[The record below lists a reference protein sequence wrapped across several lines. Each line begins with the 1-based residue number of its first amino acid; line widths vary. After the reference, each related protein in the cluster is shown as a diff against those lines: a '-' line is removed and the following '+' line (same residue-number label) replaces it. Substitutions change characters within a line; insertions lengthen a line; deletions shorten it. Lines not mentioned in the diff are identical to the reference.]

1 MRKFSIK
8 TAVSAIFTAAA
19 LLGTTCFAT
28 GAATSTDSAAADD
41 EVIINYSTQKT
52 DDYLKFSSDNI
63 TNSGTLTAKVGDM
76 IEVTVSAKS
85 NDSNFTKFCNG
96 QLVTAFNTSTNEG
109 NSIFLENTG
118 ILSYCDD
125 YYKDEDDEF
134 VRLSVNPKIPSPI
147 YNTEYAGNQNVCFF
161 NFTTP
166 ENSINLT
173 RKTKIFSFVLKA
185 EKAGTVYLV
194 TNDFLINLCDENDQ
208 MHYIQG
214 KADLYTDVQLV
225 KKEEPTTE
233 PTTAEP
239 TTDAPATEPT
249 TAEPTTVAPATEPE
263 PTAPTGEFYVGDVN
277 ADGKVNG
284 SDAGILNRYTSGWE
298 SYKNKVKNMDAAD
311 INRDGKVN
319 GMDAAFLARHTSGW
333 SGYEKYFIKITPQS

>member
-41 EVIINYSTQKT
+41 EVIIKYSSQKT

-109 NSIFLENTG
+109 NSIFLENNDV
-118 ILSYCDD
+118 LSYCDA

-134 VRLSVNPKIPSPI
+134 VRISVNPKIPSPI

-208 MHYIQG
+208 MLYIPG

-239 TTDAPATEPT
+239 TT
-249 TAEPTTVAPATEPE
+249 VAPTTEPE